1 MSRQKTVAPNSDI
14 WERIKT
20 KQAELHGLYEE
31 ATQEIFK
38 ETEGEAFLSEKNVS
52 YAQYWIGAVKKSP
65 KAVTGEYQ
73 INDFEVKAALFSQ
86 FVEVYNTHNAAGAL
100 LDAPYDILS
109 KDVLRYATDAKKAF
123 GISSDAVCKQA
134 LKDAPLYRKASSA
147 KSKAEKAA
155 EKAAA
160 DKVTADKKEELALVN

>member
-20 KQAELHGLYEE
+20 TQAELHSLYEE
-31 ATQEIFK
+31 ATQYIFK
-38 ETEGEAFLSEKNVS
+38 ETEGEAFLGEKNVS

-65 KAVTGEYQ
+65 RAVSGEFQ
-73 INDFEVKAALFSQ
+73 INDFEVKTDLFSK
-86 FVEVYNTHNAAGAL
+86 FVEVYNTHNAAASI
-100 LDAPYDILS
+100 LDGPYDILS

-134 LKDAPLYRKASSA
+134 LKDAPMFRKASSG
-147 KSKAEKAA
+147 KSKAEKAADKAA

-160 DKVTADKKEELALVN
+160 DKNAELALAN

>member
-1 MSRQKTVAPNSDI
+1 MSGQKTLAPNPDI

-20 KQAELHGLYEE
+20 KQAELHSLYEE
-31 ATQEIFK
+31 ATQEIYK
-38 ETEGEAFLSEKNVS
+38 ETEGEAFLGEKNVS
-52 YAQYWIGAVKKSP
+52 YAQYWVGAVKKSP
-65 KAVTGEYQ
+65 KAVSGEYPV
-73 INDFEVKAALFSQ
+73 NDFEVKAALFPQ

-123 GISSDAVCKQA
+123 GISTDAVCKQA
-134 LKDAPLYRKASSA
+134 LKDAPVYRKSSSA

-160 DKVTADKKEELALVN
+160 DKNAELVLAN

>member
-1 MSRQKTVAPNSDI
+1 MSRQKTLAPNPDI

-31 ATQEIFK
+31 ATQDIFK
-38 ETEGEAFLSEKNVS
+38 NTEGEAFLGEKNVAF
-52 YAQYWIGAVKKSP
+52 AQFWASAVKKSP
-65 KAVTGEYQ
+65 KAVTGEYP
-73 INDFEVKAALFSQ
+73 INDFDVKAALFPQ

-100 LDAPYDILS
+100 LDEPYDILS

-134 LKDAPLYRKASSA
+134 LKDAPLYRKTSSA

-160 DKVTADKKEELALVN
+160 DKVAADKNEELALAN